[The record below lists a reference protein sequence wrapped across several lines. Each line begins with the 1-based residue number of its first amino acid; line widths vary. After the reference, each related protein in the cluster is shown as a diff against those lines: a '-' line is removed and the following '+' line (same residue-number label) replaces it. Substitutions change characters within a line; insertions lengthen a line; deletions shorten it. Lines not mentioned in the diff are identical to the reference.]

1 LALIWPA
8 IVEGVAPV
16 TRLRMAAAEFGWTK
30 LTLALPPTEKLF
42 QSTIAFDELWLM
54 VSVLPAGA
62 PIAHASGADA
72 TINALQAEGYIVQIN
87 WVNGASKSLPQ
98 CTVVNVNNPSSEPPK
113 AGDTVYVDV
122 RCPNHDY
129 DDGEVSIGIGI
140 G

>member
-1 LALIWPA
+1 MAWRPLSVTAALAA
-8 IVEGVAPV
+8 G
-16 TRLRMAAAEFGWTK
+16 AAAS
-30 LTLALPPTEKLF
+30 AL
-42 QSTIAFDELWLM
+42 
-54 VSVLPAGA
+54 AGA

>member
-1 LALIWPA
+1 MGWKPLSATVALAA
-8 IVEGVAPV
+8 G
-16 TRLRMAAAEFGWTK
+16 AAASA
-30 LTLALPPTEKLF
+30 LA
-42 QSTIAFDELWLM
+42 
-54 VSVLPAGA
+54 GG